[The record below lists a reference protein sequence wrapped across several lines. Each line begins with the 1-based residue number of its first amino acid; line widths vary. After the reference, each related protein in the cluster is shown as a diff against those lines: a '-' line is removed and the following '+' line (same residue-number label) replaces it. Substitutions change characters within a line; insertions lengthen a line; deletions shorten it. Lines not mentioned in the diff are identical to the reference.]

1 MPPIL
6 TPLRV
11 EPGADLP
18 ESLPADSAVLLL
30 PGAHRGALFVEA
42 ALQVDGEGA
51 TLDAHGRGATVHAA
65 GDEGLLRIVG
75 LRLRGGRSELGACL
89 RVDGD
94 MGVEAEGCVIEAGL
108 AGQGGDAVGA
118 LRGRLRLVGCQVLGE
133 LMLTGV
139 AEAELVNCVVEG
151 DLKLR
156 EGASLRLVGGA
167 VRGTLDL
174 RGTTT
179 RAPTCTVEGTALAA
193 LRNDPRLPGLVMG
206 VSATVPGA

>member
-1 MPPIL
+1 MPLTL

-18 ESLPADSAVLLL
+18 ESLPADGVVVLL

-42 ALQVDGEGA
+42 ALRVEGAGA

-65 GDEGLLRIVG
+65 GDEGCLQLVG

-89 RVDGD
+89 RIDGD
-94 MGVEAEGCVIEAGL
+94 MRVEAEGCVIEAGL

-118 LRGRLRLVGCQVLGE
+118 LRGSLRMVGCRVLGE

-139 AEAELVNCVVEG
+139 AEAELVDCVVEG

-156 EGASLRLVGGA
+156 EGADLRLIGGA

-174 RGTTT
+174 RGSTT
-179 RAPTCTVEGTALAA
+179 RAPTCTVEGTLLAA
-193 LRNDPRLPGLVMG
+193 VRNDPRLPG
-206 VSATVPGA
+206 AITGAAGA